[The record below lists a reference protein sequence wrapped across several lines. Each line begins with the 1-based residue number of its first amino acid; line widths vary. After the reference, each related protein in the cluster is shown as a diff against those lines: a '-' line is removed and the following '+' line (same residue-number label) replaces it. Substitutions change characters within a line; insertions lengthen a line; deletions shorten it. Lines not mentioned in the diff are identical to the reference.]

1 MNLRRIHRGEHGC
14 NRGLR
19 EGRAAHAL
27 IGRDVGARGFGD
39 RGRRCAEKAPAH
51 EIVHRLLLQPLG
63 LELHRLDAGAEG
75 FRCAR
80 LDERRRR
87 LERPPDRPQRDHGLL
102 APSRDLLL
110 SRLIERRFEIGAAVV
125 AEGEPGRSM
134 FIVHSG
140 KLEVTRRMDAE
151 HVIHMAVLEPGDF
164 FGEMTLIEMQN
175 RSATVVAQS
184 PTVLY
189 ELTARQL
196 YTYYK
201 ADIHAYVIVMQ
212 NINRE
217 LCRRLRRADN
227 RIAKLQTPHAER

>member
-1 MNLRRIHRGEHGC
+1 MAVSSPDL
-14 NRGLR
+14 
-19 EGRAAHAL
+19 
-27 IGRDVGARGFGD
+27 
-39 RGRRCAEKAPAH
+39 KA
-51 EIVHRLLLQPLG
+51 
-63 LELHRLDAGAEG
+63 
-75 FRCAR
+75 F
-80 LDERRRR
+80 
-87 LERPPDRPQRDHGLL
+87 LL
-102 APSRDLLL
+102 ATPFFGGLSDASLDLLL
-110 SRLIERRFEIGAAVV
+110 SMLVERRFEIGATVV

-140 KLEVTRRMDAE
+140 KLEVTRHGDAE
-151 HVIHMAVLEPGDF
+151 RLIHMAVLEPGDF

-184 PTVLY
+184 ETVLY

-201 ADIHAYVIVMQ
+201 ADVHAYVIVMQ

-227 RIAKLQTPHAER
+227 RIAEIDALRCHGR